1 MANVFAQM
9 AGYGLAAAGAAP
21 LALVIS
27 CLILAQSKR
36 PILSVWIF
44 SAGAAVLAI
53 AVLVIVAIV
62 FGESD
67 SAVRHDL
74 SAILGILLGAIFLVL
89 GVIPIF
95 QHETPERETKR
106 QQQAANVASS
116 APPRM
121 FLMGALLQV
130 INFDAIAVFGVGVK
144 QVAVAD
150 VSTGRA
156 AAAFVVGL
164 ALMLVFYYGPAII
177 YVLVRARAEPAL
189 RAMSQWLIRH
199 ARPLEIVAG
208 IVIGAFF
215 LWHGIAD
222 LL

>member
-9 AGYGLAAAGAAP
+9 AGYGLAAAVAAP

-36 PILSVWIF
+36 PVLSVWIF
-44 SAGAAVLAI
+44 SAGAAVLAV
-53 AVLVIVAIV
+53 AVLVIVAAV

-67 SAVRHDL
+67 SLVRHDL
-74 SAILGILLGAIFLVL
+74 STILGIVLGAIFLLL

-95 QHETPERETKR
+95 QRETPEREAKR
-106 QQQAANVASS
+106 QKEAANVASS

-121 FLMGALLQV
+121 LLMGALLQV
-130 INFDAIAVFGVGVK
+130 INFDAIAVFGAGVK
-144 QVAVAD
+144 EVAVAD
-150 VSTGRA
+150 VSPGA
-156 AAAFVVGL
+156 AAGAFFVGL

-177 YVLVRARAEPAL
+177 YVLFRARAEPPL

-199 ARPLEIVAG
+199 ARPLEVVTG
-208 IVIGAFF
+208 IVIGALF